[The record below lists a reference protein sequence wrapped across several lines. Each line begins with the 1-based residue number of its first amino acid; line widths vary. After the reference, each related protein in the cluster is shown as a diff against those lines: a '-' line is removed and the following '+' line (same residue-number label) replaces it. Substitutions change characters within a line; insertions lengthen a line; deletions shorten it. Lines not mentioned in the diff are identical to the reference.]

1 MTNDTQDSTD
11 KAANGRGPKTAKAGP
26 HRAAEPPSTPTPAR
40 TAEPTSTAPPAK
52 AGQHTED
59 DARLIRC
66 KVCHGIYWVSSV
78 EQHPVGAL
86 VTLSAAEAAPLI
98 KDGILQRV
106 KA

>member
-40 TAEPTSTAPPAK
+40 TAPPV
-52 AGQHTED
+52 ED

-66 KVCHGIYWVSSV
+66 KVCHGIYWVSSA